1 MNSNNKK
8 TIIEGWL
15 KKVKEKS
22 KNKNNTNKRW
32 FGLDIVNAIFTYSNG
47 K

>member
-22 KNKNNTNKRW
+22 KSSTNKRW